1 MTTWPYLVRGGCTP
15 ARIHA
20 QLDARRWRR
29 WGYAIVLHNGP
40 LTPVERWHV
49 ARLHGGRT
57 ALLTAFTA
65 AEAYGLRGWTR
76 NEVHVLARP
85 GTRASARCPVP
96 LRLHR
101 THDWSAVRRAV
112 DGPVH
117 LIAQALVVAAADL
130 ESPRA
135 ACGIVAAAVQQRL
148 VDPSRVRS
156 AIERASRTKHR
167 AVLLLALD
175 DIAQGAEALSEI
187 DFARLC
193 RRFRLPP
200 PQQQTVRREP
210 DGRRRYLDA
219 TWRRADGRLV
229 VAEVDG
235 ALHLDQRNWWS
246 DQARQNQLVLAD
258 AVVLRYPSV
267 VVRTNPA
274 QVARELGVVLLV

>member
-1 MTTWPYLVRGGCTP
+1 MRAGYSP
-15 ARIHA
+15 AHIHA
-20 QLDARRWRR
+20 QLVAQRWRR

-57 ALLTAFTA
+57 ALLTSFTA
-65 AEAYGLRGWTR
+65 AEAAGLRGWQR
-76 NEVHVLARP
+76 DEVHVLARP
-85 GTRASARCPVP
+85 GTRVSARCPVP

-101 THDWSAVRRAV
+101 THDWNAVRRMA

-117 LIAQALVVAAADL
+117 LLSQALVVAAAELD
-130 ESPRA
+130 SPRA

-148 VDPSRVRS
+148 VPPTGVKS
-156 AIERASRTKHR
+156 AVLQASRTRHR
-167 AVLLLALD
+167 GVLLRALD

-187 DFARLC
+187 DFVRLC
-193 RRFRLPP
+193 RRFHLPP
-200 PQQQTVRREP
+200 PQQQTVRREA

-219 TWRRADGRLV
+219 TWRRPDGRLV
-229 VAEVDG
+229 VVEVDG

-258 AVVLRYPSV
+258 AIVLRYPSV
-267 VVRTNPA
+267 VVRTQPELI
-274 QVARELGVVLLV
+274 ARELRAVLLI